1 MADQIRVLVVDD
13 IPETRDHL
21 TKLLGFESD
30 IDVVGSAASGHE
42 ALEMAVRLSPDVIL
56 MDINM
61 PDMDGIAATE
71 QLSSIAPAA
80 AVVMMSVQG
89 EADYL
94 RRSMLAGAREFLV
107 KPFSSDE
114 LTASIRQV
122 SARERDK
129 QSRMAAVP
137 VPVGMVAPP
146 TGRVGGSGEPG
157 VVVAVFSP
165 KGGVG
170 RTTVAV
176 NLAVAA
182 ATELGKKVVIM
193 DGSFQFGD
201 VGVLL
206 NLNPKSKSIA
216 DLIPEIDAG
225 SLDSLDTFLINH
237 TAGIRVLLA
246 PPSPET
252 AEMITAAGVK
262 TVLDRLR
269 ADHDLVVVDCT
280 SYFNDTTLA
289 ILDAADIILTML
301 SLEITSIKNMRLF
314 LEVAEQLGYENG
326 KVRLVLNRADS
337 ALGIR
342 VADVEHSIGRKVDE
356 TIVSD
361 GRSVV
366 YALNRGVPFFLSNRE
381 AQVSQDILRLAKSV
395 VGEQP
400 RPPTTTVARQPRRSR
415 CSHGDECRD
424 SRPLGA
430 RRGVGDVPPE
440 ANRERPTGC
449 AGAPSSAP
457 PPPGGELP
465 PSGAPPNVPTTGRLS
480 SQAPVRES
488 FRDVKF
494 RIQSRVIQDLDP
506 KLDLSNQ
513 VEVRR
518 QIEEI
523 FGKVID
529 EEGLAL
535 TRAERVRMLEQITD
549 EIIGLG
555 PLEPL
560 LRDETVTEVMVNGP
574 NQVYVERTGKLEVT
588 DVVFQNDDH
597 VMRIIDRIV
606 APLGRRIDE
615 SSPMVDARL
624 PDGSRVNAIIPP
636 LSLVG
641 PCITIR
647 KFSAIPLHRGRPDPV
662 RHR

>member
-30 IDVVGSAASGHE
+30 IDVVGAAASGRE
-42 ALEMAVRLSPDVIL
+42 ALEMAARLIPDVVL

-71 QLSSIAPAA
+71 QLASIVPGA

-129 QSRMAAVP
+129 QSRIAVTTMATAGP
-137 VPVGMVAPP
+137 ALNGA
-146 TGRVGGSGEPG
+146 RSGEPG
-157 VVVAVFSP
+157 EPGLIVAVFSP

-170 RTTVAV
+170 RTTVSV

-216 DLIPEIDAG
+216 DLIPELEAG
-225 SLDSLDTFLINH
+225 ELESIDTFLINH

-252 AEMITAAGVK
+252 AEMITAGGVK
-262 TVLDRLR
+262 KVLDRLR

-289 ILDAADIILTML
+289 ILDAADVILTML

-314 LEVAEQLGYENG
+314 LEVAEQLGYEKG

-356 TIVSD
+356 TVVSD

-381 AQVSQDILRLAKSV
+381 AQVSQDILRLARSV
-395 VGEQP
+395 VGGQ
-400 RPPTTTVARQPRRSR
+400 
-415 CSHGDECRD
+415 
-424 SRPLGA
+424 
-430 RRGVGDVPPE
+430 
-440 ANRERPTGC
+440 
-449 AGAPSSAP
+449 
-457 PPPGGELP
+457 
-465 PSGAPPNVPTTGRLS
+465 
-480 SQAPVRES
+480 SQ
-488 FRDVKF
+488 
-494 RIQSRVIQDLDP
+494 
-506 KLDLSNQ
+506 
-513 VEVRR
+513 
-518 QIEEI
+518 
-523 FGKVID
+523 
-529 EEGLAL
+529 
-535 TRAERVRMLEQITD
+535 TD
-549 EIIGLG
+549 
-555 PLEPL
+555 
-560 LRDETVTEVMVNGP
+560 T
-574 NQVYVERTGKLEVT
+574 
-588 DVVFQNDDH
+588 
-597 VMRIIDRIV
+597 
-606 APLGRRIDE
+606 
-615 SSPMVDARL
+615 VDA
-624 PDGSRVNAIIPP
+624 GKSTQKK
-636 LSLVG
+636 SLFAW
-641 PCITIR
+641 R
-647 KFSAIPLHRGRPDPV
+647 
-662 RHR
+662 

>member
-1 MADQIRVLVVDD
+1 MAARLV
-13 IPETRDHL
+13 P
-21 TKLLGFESD
+21 
-30 IDVVGSAASGHE
+30 DVV
-42 ALEMAVRLSPDVIL
+42 L

-71 QLSSIAPAA
+71 QLASVVPGA

-129 QSRMAAVP
+129 QSRMAVTAMTAA
-137 VPVGMVAPP
+137 GAA
-146 TGRVGGSGEPG
+146 TNGARSGEPG
-157 VVVAVFSP
+157 EPGLIVAIFSP

-216 DLIPEIDAG
+216 DLIPELEAG
-225 SLDSLDTFLINH
+225 ELESIDTFLINH

-252 AEMITAAGVK
+252 AEMITASGVK
-262 TVLDRLR
+262 KVLERLR

-289 ILDAADIILTML
+289 ILDASDVILTML

-314 LEVAEQLGYENG
+314 LEVAEQLGYEKG

-356 TIVSD
+356 TVVSD

-381 AQVSQDILRLAKSV
+381 AQVSQDILRLARSV
-395 VGEQP
+395 VGGESQ
-400 RPPTTTVARQPRRSR
+400 TDTV
-415 CSHGDECRD
+415 E
-424 SRPLGA
+424 
-430 RRGVGDVPPE
+430 
-440 ANRERPTGC
+440 
-449 AGAPSSAP
+449 
-457 PPPGGELP
+457 
-465 PSGAPPNVPTTGRLS
+465 
-480 SQAPVRES
+480 
-488 FRDVKF
+488 
-494 RIQSRVIQDLDP
+494 
-506 KLDLSNQ
+506 
-513 VEVRR
+513 
-518 QIEEI
+518 
-523 FGKVID
+523 
-529 EEGLAL
+529 
-535 TRAERVRMLEQITD
+535 
-549 EIIGLG
+549 
-555 PLEPL
+555 
-560 LRDETVTEVMVNGP
+560 
-574 NQVYVERTGKLEVT
+574 
-588 DVVFQNDDH
+588 
-597 VMRIIDRIV
+597 DRK
-606 APLGRRIDE
+606 
-615 SSPMVDARL
+615 STQKK
-624 PDGSRVNAIIPP
+624 
-636 LSLVG
+636 SLFAW
-641 PCITIR
+641 R
-647 KFSAIPLHRGRPDPV
+647 
-662 RHR
+662 